1 MPDLNL
7 GLNPALAFMDAQMR
21 AYEYNELR
29 NKNLIGK
36 LTSLNIENE
45 ALHDLITSL
54 TQHKENSKKA
64 DFREDPEMRE
74 LIDKIHETNP
84 KIFDGMKNKYHWED
98 EKKIEITLQ
107 ALDAQV
113 KMQVSKVSETQM
125 YIGQGFQDTVQYTDT
140 ALTTLKMLHE
150 HIMSILHRIGAK

>member
-36 LTSLNIENE
+36 LTSLNIENQ

-64 DFREDPEMRE
+64 DFRE
-74 LIDKIHETNP
+74 
-84 KIFDGMKNKYHWED
+84 
-98 EKKIEITLQ
+98 
-107 ALDAQV
+107 
-113 KMQVSKVSETQM
+113 
-125 YIGQGFQDTVQYTDT
+125 
-140 ALTTLKMLHE
+140 
-150 HIMSILHRIGAK
+150 